1 MAPGGICLLTQEH
14 KDCLC
19 MFTDSISALAVLKH
33 VSDQSLYD
41 LIPRPETNVTFL
53 SLIYSQLGAIKPCCQ
68 VKPSLV
74 MVKDTASKQ
83 LFNRLHLSL
92 APPVVSVSVSLH
104 FGFQVQVHHII
115 IS

>member
-1 MAPGGICLLTQEH
+1 MAPDGICLLTQEH

-53 SLIYSQLGAIKPCCQ
+53 SDI
-68 VKPSLV
+68 
-74 MVKDTASKQ
+74 
-83 LFNRLHLSL
+83 
-92 APPVVSVSVSLH
+92 
-104 FGFQVQVHHII
+104 
-115 IS
+115 